1 MRPIL
6 AVDPGTA
13 QSGWCWYQGGTVV
26 QSGTWP
32 NEEIL
37 DLVADQHPAIA
48 IERFEAR
55 GMAVGDD
62 SIETILWTGRF
73 IQATGRPEQVILV
86 RRSEVK
92 LLLCGTNRA
101 RDPNVRQALIDLIG
115 PPGTAKKPGPTHG
128 VAGNAWAALG
138 VAVTANVQLSEAL

>member
-6 AVDPGTA
+6 GIDPGTV

-37 DLVADQHPAIA
+37 DLVADQLPAIA

-62 SIETILWTGRF
+62 SIETVIWTGRF

-86 RRSEVK
+86 KRSEVK

-128 VAGNAWAALG
+128 VSGNAWAALG